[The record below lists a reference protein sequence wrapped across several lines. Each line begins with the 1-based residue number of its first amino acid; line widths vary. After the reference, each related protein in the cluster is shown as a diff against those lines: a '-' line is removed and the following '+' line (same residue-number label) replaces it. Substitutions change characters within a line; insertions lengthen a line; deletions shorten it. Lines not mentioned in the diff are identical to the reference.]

1 MGATGDFAKQDRLA
15 AEHFAA
21 AASAADVQRIIYL
34 GGLGEDNGPFAEQSI
49 K

>member
-1 MGATGDFAKQDRLA
+1 MGATGDFEKQDRLA

-21 AASAADVQRIIYL
+21 ASVAGVQRIIYV